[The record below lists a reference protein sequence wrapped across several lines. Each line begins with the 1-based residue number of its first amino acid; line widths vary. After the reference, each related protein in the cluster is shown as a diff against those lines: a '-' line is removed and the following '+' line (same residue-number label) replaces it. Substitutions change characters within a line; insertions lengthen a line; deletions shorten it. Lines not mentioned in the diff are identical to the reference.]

1 MELTTENI
9 QDLNRELLDIIA
21 AVKEIETCGD
31 NLIMDA
37 DDVAKMFGWGTTATK
52 EFMNRPDFPL
62 IKIGKK
68 LQVNRLALIKYT
80 MNRIT

>member
-9 QDLNRELLDIIA
+9 QDLNRELLNIIA

-37 DDVAKMFGWGTTATK
+37 DDVAKMFGWGTAVTR

-68 LQVNRLALIKYT
+68 LQVNRLALVKYT